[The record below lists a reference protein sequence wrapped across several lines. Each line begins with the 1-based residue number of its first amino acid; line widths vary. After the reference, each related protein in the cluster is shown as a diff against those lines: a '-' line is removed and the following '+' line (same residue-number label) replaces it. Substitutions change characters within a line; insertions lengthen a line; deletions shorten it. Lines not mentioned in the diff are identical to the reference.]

1 MPLRDPGFT
10 EDEDMLFK
18 PLLGTD
24 LSGKVG
30 GIVAS
35 HNAGGAYFRAATIPT
50 NPNSPQ
56 QQVVRAA
63 VTQLTNQWTSVL
75 TPIQRAEW
83 DLYAFN
89 VKVTN
94 RIGEQVNISGLAMF
108 VRCNVVRVQGNQ
120 AAVLDGPGEFN
131 LSFHTPPTLDTWSEA
146 TQSGNLNFFTG
157 LLTDLWANEVGGFLF
172 VFISRPQNASIN
184 FFRGPYRQSGGVTGD
199 PVPPVPPAVITSP
212 FPFIAGQKIF
222 GRVVTVTADGR
233 ASPPTFMETI
243 AVA

>member
-1 MPLRDPGFT
+1 
-10 EDEDMLFK
+10 MLFK

-63 VTQLTNQWTSVL
+63 VSQLTNQWTSAL
-75 TPIQRAEW
+75 TATQRAEW

-94 RIGEQVNISGLAMF
+94 RIGEQVNISGLSMF
-108 VRCNVVRVQGNQ
+108 VRCNVVRVQGGQ
-120 AAVLDGPGEFN
+120 AAVLDGPGVFN
-131 LSFHTPPTLDTWSEA
+131 LSFHSANTLAAWSEA
-146 TQSGNLNFFTG
+146 TQTGNFTYDTAP
-157 LLTDLWANEVGGFLF
+157 LTDQWANEVGGFIF
-172 VFISRPQNASIN
+172 VFISRPQNASVN
-184 FFRGPYRQSGGVTGD
+184 YFRGPYRQSGGVTGD
-199 PVPPVPPAVITSP
+199 PVPPVSPQAIISP

-222 GRVVTVTADGR
+222 GRAVSVTADGR
-233 ASPPTFMETI
+233 ASVPTFFETI
-243 AVA
+243 AIA

>member
-1 MPLRDPGFT
+1 
-10 EDEDMLFK
+10 MLFK

-56 QQVVRAA
+56 QQVVRGA
-63 VTQLTNQWTSVL
+63 VTQLTGQWTSAL
-75 TPIQRAEW
+75 TAAQRAAW

-89 VKVTN
+89 TKVTN

-108 VRCNVVRVQGNQ
+108 VRCNVVRVQAGV
-120 AAVLDGPGEFN
+120 AAILDGPTTFN
-131 LSFHTPPTLDTWSEA
+131 LSFHSLTGYNTWSQA
-146 TQSGNLNFFTG
+146 TQTGNFTFDTAP
-157 LLTDLWANEVGGFLF
+157 LTDSWANEVGGFIF
-172 VFISRPQNASIN
+172 TFTSRPQNPSIN
-184 FFRGPYRQSGGVTGD
+184 YFRGPYRQSGGITGD
-199 PVPPVPPAVITSP
+199 PVPPVSPAVITSP
-212 FPFIAGQKIF
+212 FPFVTGQKIF
-222 GRVVTVTADGR
+222 GRSVSVTADGR
-233 ASPPTFMETI
+233 ASTPRFFETL